1 MPTEAPSDEELKLF
15 LMKPGFALLK
25 CFPSQIQATKV
36 MAVSSSHSPDE
47 ECIDNFLVYVYYP
60 TNLLSSAAIIKRWL
74 EDPEAKFS
82 HSLSALII
90 NHGMP
95 KQILQVP
102 NKDFAQ
108 ARHQYEEHY
117 KTVF

>member
-47 ECIDNFLVYVYYP
+47 ECIETGTGAVP
-60 TNLLSSAAIIKRWL
+60 CELLKPFTGAGVTGK
-74 EDPEAKFS
+74 
-82 HSLSALII
+82 
-90 NHGMP
+90 G
-95 KQILQVP
+95 VP
-102 NKDFAQ
+102 DSISI
-108 ARHQYEEHY
+108 
-117 KTVF
+117 